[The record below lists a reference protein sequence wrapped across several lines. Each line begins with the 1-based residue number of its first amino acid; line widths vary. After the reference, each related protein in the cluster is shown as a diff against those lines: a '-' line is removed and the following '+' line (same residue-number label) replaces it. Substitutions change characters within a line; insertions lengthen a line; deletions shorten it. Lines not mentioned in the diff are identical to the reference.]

1 MGGAVA
7 EEGWWVGDSC
17 GSGFSGLRFLV
28 GAIGAMDTFARNE
41 FCAKA
46 DEMNLA
52 VRGPSSL
59 ELRRARVVFARSSPG
74 QGRQRREHPTFGLAR
89 LALAGLGWGHFAGG
103 VAKRGNG
110 EMKSGGDP
118 SSQSYAGTSRSAHQ
132 DAIRIRG
139 ARQHN
144 LKNIDVEIPR
154 GKLVMITGPSGS
166 GKSSLAFHTL
176 YAEGQRRYVES
187 LSVYARQFLDQLEKP
202 DVDAIDGLSPAIA
215 IEQRGGGLNPRSTV
229 ATATEIYDYLRLLW
243 AAAGVPHDPV
253 TGERLERMSAVDI
266 VAVLAALAEGTKVVL
281 LAPVPK
287 EELGEPE
294 RLLGDLQ
301 RQGYIRVRVDGE
313 VLEIE
318 EAAASWPEFPSA
330 VEIVV
335 DRFVVRPGVES
346 RLADSVETALRL
358 CGTEARAA
366 VQEPGADVWRDM
378 AFQTA
383 YRNPRTGFVVEELS
397 PKCFSFNSHI
407 GACEA
412 CEGLGTELF
421 CDTTL
426 LPEGEDAEKTLER
439 YLGARS
445 EITRR
450 KLAKFMA
457 RRPCGVCH
465 GKRLKP
471 EWLAVKI
478 RGGGVASVQC
488 SVFRKE
494 EEFTAIEWNDMDR
507 SETRHA
513 PQGDRRRAGS
523 KAQSSRR
530 VANDEGKQESS
541 LKTENL
547 KLATPPESVW
557 LGIQDFCELGVAEA
571 MAWIEGIQFD
581 AATAAICQRL
591 ADDVRKR
598 LAFLEEVGLDYLTLD
613 RTSGTLSGGEAQ
625 RIRLATQLG
634 AGLSGVIY
642 VLDEPSIGLHAA
654 DTERLIGALT
664 RLRDLGNTVVVVE
677 HDEEIIRAADWLID
691 IGPGAG
697 AAGGEL
703 LGAGVPMEID
713 SPTGEWLRGKWRESD
728 QWAVSSD
735 QWGEKSGEGT
745 AKARR
750 SKRGAK
756 GERDQWAVSSDQ
768 WREKSGESGVS
779 GDQGEVERK
788 KARRSAEDKFLSTI
802 HDPQSASEGGDIV
815 IRGAREHNLRNL
827 DVAIP
832 LGRLVALT
840 GPSGSGKS
848 TLADDILR
856 RALARHFNGS
866 GEVPGKHDGIDGLE
880 LIEKCVVADQSPI
893 GRSPRSN
900 PATFTGL
907 FDLIRDLFTKLKLSK
922 QRGYGPGRFSFNAAG
937 GRCERCQGNGRLKIE
952 MHFLPDAWVPCPA
965 CGGKRFNRETL
976 EVTYKGKSI
985 AEVLGLSVSEARE
998 FFRPIPKIHRILE
1011 TLEEL
1016 GLGYLQLGQPANTLS
1031 GGEAQRLKLAVE
1043 LAKPES
1049 PHTLYLFDEPTTGL
1063 HFGDVEKLL
1072 TAFFRLRDAGHSVLV
1087 VEHHLDVIRAADWVI
1102 ELGPGGG
1109 KHGGALVAEG
1119 PPEVIAGIAGSPTGR
1134 ALGRMR

>member
-1 MGGAVA
+1 
-7 EEGWWVGDSC
+7 
-17 GSGFSGLRFLV
+17 
-28 GAIGAMDTFARNE
+28 
-41 FCAKA
+41 
-46 DEMNLA
+46 
-52 VRGPSSL
+52 
-59 ELRRARVVFARSSPG
+59 
-74 QGRQRREHPTFGLAR
+74 
-89 LALAGLGWGHFAGG
+89 
-103 VAKRGNG
+103 
-110 EMKSGGDP
+110 
-118 SSQSYAGTSRSAHQ
+118 
-132 DAIRIRG
+132 
-139 ARQHN
+139 
-144 LKNIDVEIPR
+144 LKNIDVDIPR
-154 GKLVMITGPSGS
+154 GKLVVITGPSGS

-202 DVDAIDGLSPAIA
+202 DVDSIEGLSPAIA

-229 ATATEIYDYLRLLW
+229 ATATEIYDYLRVLW
-243 AAAGVPHDPV
+243 AAAGIPHDPV
-253 TGERLERMSAVDI
+253 TGERLERMSAADI
-266 VAVLAALAEGTKVVL
+266 VNVLAALAEGTKVVL
-281 LAPVPK
+281 LAPLPK
-287 EELGEPE
+287 EELGEPA

-318 EAAASWPEFPSA
+318 EAAAKWPEFPAA

-335 DRFVVRPGVES
+335 DRFVIRPGVES

-358 CGTEARAA
+358 CGAEARAA
-366 VQEPGADVWRDM
+366 VQEPGGDAWRDL
-378 AFQTA
+378 AFQTS
-383 YRNPRTGFVVEELS
+383 YRNPRTGFVVEEIS
-397 PKCFSFNSHI
+397 PKHFSFNSHI

-412 CEGLGTELF
+412 CEGLGTEMF
-421 CDTTL
+421 CDPAL
-426 LPEGEDAEKTLER
+426 LAEGEDAEKTLRR
-439 YLGARS
+439 YREAKS

-457 RRPCGVCH
+457 HRPCGVCG

-478 RGGGVASVQC
+478 QGGNIEH
-488 SVFRKE
+488 RTLNIERRREEKE
-494 EEFTAIEWNDMDR
+494 E
-507 SETRHA
+507 
-513 PQGDRRRAGS
+513 
-523 KAQSSRR
+523 
-530 VANDEGKQESS
+530 
-541 LKTENL
+541 
-547 KLATPPESVW
+547 W
-557 LGIQDFCELGVAEA
+557 LGIQDFCELGVADA
-571 MAWIEGIQFD
+571 MRWMEGFHPD
-581 AATAAICQRL
+581 PAKAEVCKRL
-591 ADDVRKR
+591 ASDVRTR
-598 LAFLEEVGLDYLTLD
+598 LAFLMEVGLDYLTLQ

-654 DTERLIGALT
+654 DTARLIGALT

-703 LGAGVPMEID
+703 LAAGVPGEID
-713 SPTGEWLRGKWRESD
+713 SPTGEWLRGKKT
-728 QWAVSSD
+728 
-735 QWGEKSGEGT
+735 GETRRPVIAATAGE
-745 AKARR
+745 
-750 SKRGAK
+750 
-756 GERDQWAVSSDQ
+756 
-768 WREKSGESGVS
+768 
-779 GDQGEVERK
+779 
-788 KARRSAEDKFLSTI
+788 L
-802 HDPQSASEGGDIV
+802 V

-832 LGRLVALT
+832 LGRLVCLS

-866 GEVPGKHDGIDGLE
+866 GEAPGKHDGIEGLE
-880 LIEKCVVADQSPI
+880 RIEKFVVADQSPI

-900 PATFTGL
+900 PATFTGV
-907 FDLIRDLFTKLKLSK
+907 FDLVRDLFTKLNLSK

-965 CGGKRFNRETL
+965 CNGRRFNRETL

-985 AEVLGLSVSEARE
+985 AEVLALSVSEARA

-1011 TLEEL
+1011 TLEDL
-1016 GLGYLQLGQPANTLS
+1016 GLEYLQLGQPANTLS

-1043 LAKPES
+1043 LAKPQA

-1072 TAFFRLRDAGHSVLV
+1072 AAFLRLRDAGHSVLV
-1087 VEHHLDVIRAADWVI
+1087 VEHQLDVIAASDWVI

-1109 KHGGALVAEG
+1109 IHGGLLVAEG
-1119 PPEVIAGIAGSPTGR
+1119 PPDAIRKNKKSPTGR
-1134 ALGRMR
+1134 ALAARH

>member
-1 MGGAVA
+1 MV
-7 EEGWWVGDSC
+7 
-17 GSGFSGLRFLV
+17 
-28 GAIGAMDTFARNE
+28 
-41 FCAKA
+41 
-46 DEMNLA
+46 
-52 VRGPSSL
+52 
-59 ELRRARVVFARSSPG
+59 
-74 QGRQRREHPTFGLAR
+74 
-89 LALAGLGWGHFAGG
+89 
-103 VAKRGNG
+103 
-110 EMKSGGDP
+110 
-118 SSQSYAGTSRSAHQ
+118 
-132 DAIRIRG
+132 
-139 ARQHN
+139 
-144 LKNIDVEIPR
+144 
-154 GKLVMITGPSGS
+154 ITGPSGS

-202 DVDAIDGLSPAIA
+202 DVDSIEGLSPAIA

-229 ATATEIYDYLRLLW
+229 ATATEIYDYLRVLW
-243 AAAGVPHDPV
+243 AAAGIPHDPE
-253 TGERLERMSAVDI
+253 TGERLERMSAADI
-266 VAVLAALAEGTKVVL
+266 VNVLAAMAEGTKVVL
-281 LAPVPK
+281 LAPLPK
-287 EELGEPE
+287 EELGEPA

-318 EAAASWPEFPSA
+318 EAAAKWPEQPVA

-335 DRFVVRPGVES
+335 DRFVIRPGVES

-358 CGTEARAA
+358 CGAEARAA
-366 VQEPGADVWRDM
+366 VQEAGGDAWRDL
-378 AFQTA
+378 AFQTS

-397 PKCFSFNSHI
+397 PKHFSFNSHV

-412 CEGLGTELF
+412 CEGLGTEMY
-421 CDTTL
+421 CDPVL
-426 LPEGEDAEKTLER
+426 LGEGEDAEKTLKR
-439 YLGARS
+439 YREAKS

-450 KLAKFMA
+450 RLAKFMA
-457 RRPCGVCH
+457 HRPCCVCG

-478 RGGGVASVQC
+478 QGGK
-488 SVFRKE
+488 R
-494 EEFTAIEWNDMDR
+494 EFTA
-507 SETRHA
+507 ETRRSQRGA
-513 PQGDRRRAGS
+513 EE
-523 KAQSSRR
+523 
-530 VANDEGKQESS
+530 EGGE
-541 LKTENL
+541 
-547 KLATPPESVW
+547 W
-557 LGIQDFCELGVAEA
+557 LGIQDFCELGVSDA
-571 MAWIEGIQFD
+571 MRWIEGFKPD
-581 AATAAICQRL
+581 PAKAEVCKRL
-591 ADDVRKR
+591 ASDVRTR
-598 LAFLEEVGLDYLTLD
+598 LAFLEEVGLDYLTLQ

-654 DTERLIGALT
+654 DTVRLLGALT

-691 IGPGAG
+691 FGPGSG

-713 SPTGEWLRGKWRESD
+713 SPTGEWLRGRIQRQESRFKE
-728 QWAVSSD
+728 
-735 QWGEKSGEGT
+735 EKSGE
-745 AKARR
+745 
-750 SKRGAK
+750 
-756 GERDQWAVSSDQ
+756 
-768 WREKSGESGVS
+768 
-779 GDQGEVERK
+779 
-788 KARRSAEDKFLSTI
+788 L
-802 HDPQSASEGGDIV
+802 V

-832 LGRLVALT
+832 LGRLVCLT

-866 GEVPGKHDGIDGLE
+866 GEAPGAHEGIEGLE

-900 PATFTGL
+900 PATFTGV
-907 FDLIRDLFTKLKLSK
+907 FDLVRDLYTKLNLAK

-965 CGGKRFNRETL
+965 CNGRRFNRETL

-985 AEVLGLSVSEARE
+985 ADVLALSVSDARA

-1011 TLEEL
+1011 TLEDL

-1043 LAKPES
+1043 LARPQA

-1072 TAFFRLRDAGHSVLV
+1072 TALFRLRDAGHSVLV
-1087 VEHHLDVIRAADWVI
+1087 VEHHLDVIASSDWVI

-1109 KHGGALVAEG
+1109 IHGGRLVAQG
-1119 PPEVIAGIAGSPTGR
+1119 PPSLIRKNKKSPTGR
-1134 ALGRMR
+1134 ALAASWLREIS

>member
-1 MGGAVA
+1 M
-7 EEGWWVGDSC
+7 
-17 GSGFSGLRFLV
+17 
-28 GAIGAMDTFARNE
+28 
-41 FCAKA
+41 
-46 DEMNLA
+46 
-52 VRGPSSL
+52 
-59 ELRRARVVFARSSPG
+59 
-74 QGRQRREHPTFGLAR
+74 
-89 LALAGLGWGHFAGG
+89 
-103 VAKRGNG
+103 
-110 EMKSGGDP
+110 
-118 SSQSYAGTSRSAHQ
+118 

-144 LKNIDVEIPR
+144 LKNIDVDIPR
-154 GKLVMITGPSGS
+154 GKLVVITGPSGS

-202 DVDAIDGLSPAIA
+202 DVDSIEGLSPAIA

-229 ATATEIYDYLRLLW
+229 ATATEIYDYLRVLW
-243 AAAGVPHDPV
+243 AAAGIPHDPV
-253 TGERLERMSAVDI
+253 TGERLERMSAADI
-266 VAVLAALAEGTKVVL
+266 VNVLAAMEEGTKVVL
-281 LAPVPK
+281 LAPLPA
-287 EELGEPE
+287 EELGEPA

-318 EAAASWPEFPSA
+318 EAAAKWPEFPAA

-335 DRFVVRPGVES
+335 DRFVIRPGVES

-358 CGTEARAA
+358 CGAEARAA
-366 VQEPGADVWRDM
+366 VQEPGGDAWRDL
-378 AFQTA
+378 AFQTS

-397 PKCFSFNSHI
+397 PKHFSFNSHL

-412 CEGLGTELF
+412 CEGLGTEMF
-421 CDTTL
+421 CDPAL
-426 LPEGEDAEKTLER
+426 LAEGEDAEKTLMR
-439 YLGARS
+439 YREAKS

-457 RRPCGVCH
+457 HRACGVCG
-465 GKRLKP
+465 GKRLKA

-478 RGGGVASVQC
+478 LGGNIEHRALNIE
-488 SVFRKE
+488 RRREEKE
-494 EEFTAIEWNDMDR
+494 E
-507 SETRHA
+507 
-513 PQGDRRRAGS
+513 
-523 KAQSSRR
+523 
-530 VANDEGKQESS
+530 
-541 LKTENL
+541 
-547 KLATPPESVW
+547 W
-557 LGIQDFCELGVAEA
+557 LGIQDFCELSVADA
-571 MAWIEGIQFD
+571 MRWMEGIEFE
-581 AATAAICQRL
+581 AGKAEVCKRL
-591 ADDVRKR
+591 ASDVRTR
-598 LAFLEEVGLDYLTLD
+598 LAFLMEVGLDYLTLQ

-654 DTERLIGALT
+654 DTARLIGALT

-703 LGAGVPMEID
+703 LAAGVPGEID
-713 SPTGEWLRGKWRESD
+713 SPTGEWLRGRNQRQESRFKK
-728 QWAVSSD
+728 
-735 QWGEKSGEGT
+735 EKSGE
-745 AKARR
+745 
-750 SKRGAK
+750 
-756 GERDQWAVSSDQ
+756 
-768 WREKSGESGVS
+768 
-779 GDQGEVERK
+779 
-788 KARRSAEDKFLSTI
+788 L
-802 HDPQSASEGGDIV
+802 V
-815 IRGAREHNLRNL
+815 IRGAREHNLRDL
-827 DVAIP
+827 DVVIP
-832 LGRLVALT
+832 LGRLVCLS

-856 RALARHFNGS
+856 RALARHFHGS
-866 GEVPGKHDGIDGLE
+866 GEVPGEHDGIDGLE
-880 LIEKCVVADQSPI
+880 LIEKFVVADQSPI

-900 PATFTGL
+900 PATFTGV
-907 FDLIRDLFTKLKLSK
+907 FDLVRDLFTKLNLSK

-952 MHFLPDAWVPCPA
+952 MHFLPDAWVACPA
-965 CGGKRFNRETL
+965 CSGRRFNRETL

-985 AEVLGLSVSEARE
+985 AEVLALSVSEARA

-1011 TLEEL
+1011 TLEDL

-1043 LAKPES
+1043 LAKPQA

-1072 TAFFRLRDAGHSVLV
+1072 AAFLKLRDAGHSVLV
-1087 VEHHLDVIRAADWVI
+1087 VEHHLDVIAASDWVI

-1109 KHGGALVAEG
+1109 IHGGLLVAEG
-1119 PPEVIAGIAGSPTGR
+1119 PPDAIRKNKKSPTGR
-1134 ALGRMR
+1134 ALAARH

>member
-1 MGGAVA
+1 M
-7 EEGWWVGDSC
+7 
-17 GSGFSGLRFLV
+17 
-28 GAIGAMDTFARNE
+28 
-41 FCAKA
+41 
-46 DEMNLA
+46 
-52 VRGPSSL
+52 
-59 ELRRARVVFARSSPG
+59 
-74 QGRQRREHPTFGLAR
+74 
-89 LALAGLGWGHFAGG
+89 
-103 VAKRGNG
+103 
-110 EMKSGGDP
+110 
-118 SSQSYAGTSRSAHQ
+118 

-144 LKNIDVEIPR
+144 LKNIDVDIPR
-154 GKLVMITGPSGS
+154 GKLVVITGPSGS

-202 DVDAIDGLSPAIA
+202 DVDSIEGLSPAIA

-229 ATATEIYDYLRLLW
+229 ATATEIYDYLRVLW
-243 AAAGVPHDPV
+243 AAAGIPHDPV
-253 TGERLERMSAVDI
+253 TGERLERMSSADI
-266 VAVLAALAEGTKVVL
+266 VNVLAALAEGTKVVL
-281 LAPVPK
+281 LAPLPK
-287 EELGEPE
+287 EELGEPG

-318 EAAASWPEFPSA
+318 EAAAKWPEQPVA

-335 DRFVVRPGVES
+335 DRFVIRAGVES

-358 CGTEARAA
+358 CGAEARAA
-366 VQEPGADVWRDM
+366 VQEPGKDVWRDL
-378 AFQTA
+378 AFQTS
-383 YRNPRTGFVVEELS
+383 YRNPRTGFVVEEIS
-397 PKCFSFNSHI
+397 PKHFSFNSHL

-421 CDTTL
+421 CDPAL
-426 LPEGEDAEKTLER
+426 LGEDEDAEKTLLR
-439 YLGARS
+439 YSEAKS

-457 RRPCGVCH
+457 HRPCGVCE

-478 RGGGVASVQC
+478 EGA
-488 SVFRKE
+488 
-494 EEFTAIEWNDMDR
+494 
-507 SETRHA
+507 
-513 PQGDRRRAGS
+513 AG
-523 KAQSSRR
+523 
-530 VANDEGKQESS
+530 E
-541 LKTENL
+541 
-547 KLATPPESVW
+547 W
-557 LGIQDFCELGVAEA
+557 LGIQDFCELGVSDAIR
-571 MAWIEGIQFD
+571 WIEGFKLEP
-581 AATAAICQRL
+581 AKAEVCKRL
-591 ADDVRKR
+591 ANDVRTR
-598 LAFLEEVGLDYLTLD
+598 LAFLEEVGLDYLTLQ

-654 DTERLIGALT
+654 DTARLIGALT

-703 LGAGVPMEID
+703 LGFGVPMEII
-713 SPTGEWLRGKWRESD
+713 SPTGEWLRGDKRHGGWNPPPREEAGS
-728 QWAVSSD
+728 
-735 QWGEKSGEGT
+735 
-745 AKARR
+745 
-750 SKRGAK
+750 
-756 GERDQWAVSSDQ
+756 
-768 WREKSGESGVS
+768 
-779 GDQGEVERK
+779 
-788 KARRSAEDKFLSTI
+788 LI
-802 HDPQSASEGGDIV
+802 

-832 LGRLVALT
+832 LGRLVCLS

-866 GEVPGKHDGIDGLE
+866 GEAPGAHDGIEGLE

-900 PATFTGL
+900 PATFTGV
-907 FDLIRDLFTKLKLSK
+907 FDLVRDLFTKLNLSK

-965 CGGKRFNRETL
+965 CNGRRFNRETL

-985 AEVLGLSVSEARE
+985 ADVLALSVSDARV

-1011 TLEEL
+1011 TLEDL

-1043 LAKPES
+1043 LARPQA

-1072 TAFFRLRDAGHSVLV
+1072 AAFFKLRDAGHSVLV
-1087 VEHHLDVIRAADWVI
+1087 VEHHLDVIAASDWLI

-1109 KHGGALVAEG
+1109 IHGGNLVAEG
-1119 PPEVIAGIAGSPTGR
+1119 FPEVIRKNGKSPTGR
-1134 ALGRMR
+1134 ALAASQFRKNS

>member
-1 MGGAVA
+1 M
-7 EEGWWVGDSC
+7 
-17 GSGFSGLRFLV
+17 
-28 GAIGAMDTFARNE
+28 
-41 FCAKA
+41 
-46 DEMNLA
+46 
-52 VRGPSSL
+52 
-59 ELRRARVVFARSSPG
+59 
-74 QGRQRREHPTFGLAR
+74 
-89 LALAGLGWGHFAGG
+89 
-103 VAKRGNG
+103 
-110 EMKSGGDP
+110 
-118 SSQSYAGTSRSAHQ
+118 

-144 LKNIDVEIPR
+144 LRNIDVDIPR
-154 GKLVMITGPSGS
+154 GKLVVITGPSGS

-202 DVDAIDGLSPAIA
+202 DVDSIEGLSPAIA

-229 ATATEIYDYLRLLW
+229 ATATEIYDYLRVLW
-243 AAAGVPHDPV
+243 AAAGVPHDPE
-253 TGERLERMSAVDI
+253 TGEKLERMSSADI
-266 VAVLAALAEGTKVVL
+266 VAVLAALEEGTKVVL
-281 LAPVPK
+281 LAPLPK
-287 EELGEPE
+287 EELAEPV

-318 EAAASWPEFPSA
+318 EAAAKWPESPGA

-335 DRFVVRPGVES
+335 DRFVIRAGVES

-358 CGTEARAA
+358 CGAEARAT
-366 VQEPGADVWRDM
+366 VQAPGADAWRDL
-378 AFQTA
+378 AFQTS
-383 YRNPRTGFVVEELS
+383 YRNPRTGFVVDELS
-397 PKCFSFNSHI
+397 PKHFSFNSHL

-412 CEGLGTELF
+412 CEGLGTEMF
-421 CDTTL
+421 CDPVL
-426 LPEGEDAEKTLER
+426 LDDGSNPDVILKR
-439 YLGARS
+439 YREAKS

-457 RRPCGVCH
+457 HRPCRTCG

-478 RGGGVASVQC
+478 RGA
-488 SVFRKE
+488 
-494 EEFTAIEWNDMDR
+494 D
-507 SETRHA
+507 
-513 PQGDRRRAGS
+513 
-523 KAQSSRR
+523 
-530 VANDEGKQESS
+530 S
-541 LKTENL
+541 LKTENSEL
-547 KLATPPESVW
+547 KTPPAAEW
-557 LGIQDFCELGVAEA
+557 LGIQDFCALSVSDAKRWIAGFHPDPAKAEV
-571 MAWIEGIQFD
+571 
-581 AATAAICQRL
+581 C
-591 ADDVRKR
+591 KR
-598 LAFLEEVGLDYLTLD
+598 LANDVQARLSFLEEVGLDYLTLN

-654 DTERLIGALT
+654 DTQRLIGALT

-697 AAGGEL
+697 TAGGEVL
-703 LGAGVPMEID
+703 AAGVPSEIA
-713 SPTGEWLRGKWRESD
+713 SPTGDWLRGGRRNQNPEPRGKT
-728 QWAVSSD
+728 AGG
-735 QWGEKSGEGT
+735 GE
-745 AKARR
+745 
-750 SKRGAK
+750 
-756 GERDQWAVSSDQ
+756 
-768 WREKSGESGVS
+768 
-779 GDQGEVERK
+779 
-788 KARRSAEDKFLSTI
+788 L
-802 HDPQSASEGGDIV
+802 V
-815 IRGAREHNLRNL
+815 IRGATEHNLRNL

-832 LGRLVALT
+832 LGRLVCLS

-866 GEVPGKHDGIDGLE
+866 GEAPGAHDRIDGLD

-900 PATFTGL
+900 PATFTGI
-907 FDLIRDLFTKLKLSK
+907 FDLVRDLFIRLNLSK

-952 MHFLPDAWVPCPA
+952 MHFLPDAWVSCPA
-965 CGGKRFNRETL
+965 CGGRRFNRETL

-985 AEVLGLSVSEARE
+985 AEVLELSVSEAAI
-998 FFRPIPKIHRILE
+998 FFRPIPKIFQIL
-1011 TLEEL
+1011 TILEEL

-1043 LAKPES
+1043 LARPQA

-1063 HFGDVEKLL
+1063 HFGDVERLL
-1072 TAFFRLRDAGHSVLV
+1072 AAFLRLRDAGHSVLV
-1087 VEHHLDVIRAADWVI
+1087 VEHHLDVVAASDWVI

-1109 KHGGALVAEG
+1109 IHGGNLVAEG
-1119 PPEVIAGIAGSPTGR
+1119 PPELILKNPESPTGR
-1134 ALGRMR
+1134 ALAAGDLRD

>member
-1 MGGAVA
+1 M
-7 EEGWWVGDSC
+7 
-17 GSGFSGLRFLV
+17 
-28 GAIGAMDTFARNE
+28 
-41 FCAKA
+41 
-46 DEMNLA
+46 
-52 VRGPSSL
+52 
-59 ELRRARVVFARSSPG
+59 
-74 QGRQRREHPTFGLAR
+74 
-89 LALAGLGWGHFAGG
+89 
-103 VAKRGNG
+103 
-110 EMKSGGDP
+110 
-118 SSQSYAGTSRSAHQ
+118 

-144 LKNIDVEIPR
+144 LKNIDVDIPR
-154 GKLVMITGPSGS
+154 GKLVVITGPSGS

-202 DVDAIDGLSPAIA
+202 DVDSIEGLSPAIA

-229 ATATEIYDYLRLLW
+229 ATATEIYDYLRVLW
-243 AAAGVPHDPV
+243 AAAGIPHDPV
-253 TGERLERMSAVDI
+253 TGERLERMSAADI
-266 VAVLAALAEGTKVVL
+266 VNVLAAMEEGTKVVL
-281 LAPVPK
+281 LAPLPA
-287 EELGEPE
+287 EELGEPA

-318 EAAASWPEFPSA
+318 EAAAKWPEFPAA

-335 DRFVVRPGVES
+335 DRFVIRPGVES

-358 CGTEARAA
+358 CGAEARAA
-366 VQEPGADVWRDM
+366 VQEPGGDAWRDL
-378 AFQTA
+378 AFQTS

-397 PKCFSFNSHI
+397 PKHFSFNSHL

-412 CEGLGTELF
+412 CEGLGTEMF
-421 CDTTL
+421 CDPAL
-426 LPEGEDAEKTLER
+426 LAEGEDAEKTLKR
-439 YLGARS
+439 YREAKS

-457 RRPCGVCH
+457 HRACGVCG
-465 GKRLKP
+465 GKRLKA

-478 RGGGVASVQC
+478 LGGNIEHRALNIE
-488 SVFRKE
+488 RRREEKE
-494 EEFTAIEWNDMDR
+494 E
-507 SETRHA
+507 
-513 PQGDRRRAGS
+513 
-523 KAQSSRR
+523 
-530 VANDEGKQESS
+530 
-541 LKTENL
+541 
-547 KLATPPESVW
+547 W
-557 LGIQDFCELGVAEA
+557 LGIQDFCELSVADA
-571 MAWIEGIQFD
+571 MRWMEGIEFE
-581 AATAAICQRL
+581 AGKAEVCKRL
-591 ADDVRKR
+591 ASDVRTR
-598 LAFLEEVGLDYLTLD
+598 LAFLMEVGLDYLTLQ

-654 DTERLIGALT
+654 DTARLIGALT

-703 LGAGVPMEID
+703 LAAGVPGEID
-713 SPTGEWLRGKWRESD
+713 SPTGEWLRGRNQRQESRFKK
-728 QWAVSSD
+728 
-735 QWGEKSGEGT
+735 EKSGE
-745 AKARR
+745 
-750 SKRGAK
+750 
-756 GERDQWAVSSDQ
+756 
-768 WREKSGESGVS
+768 
-779 GDQGEVERK
+779 
-788 KARRSAEDKFLSTI
+788 L
-802 HDPQSASEGGDIV
+802 V

-827 DVAIP
+827 DVVIP
-832 LGRLVALT
+832 LGRLVCLS

-848 TLADDILR
+848 TLADNILR
-856 RALARHFNGS
+856 RALARHFHGS
-866 GEVPGKHDGIDGLE
+866 GEAPGKHDGIDGLE
-880 LIEKCVVADQSPI
+880 LIEKFVVADQSPI

-900 PATFTGL
+900 PATFTGV
-907 FDLIRDLFTKLKLSK
+907 FDLVRDLFTKLNLSK

-952 MHFLPDAWVPCPA
+952 MHFLPDAWVTCPA
-965 CGGKRFNRETL
+965 CNGRRFNRETL

-985 AEVLGLSVSEARE
+985 AEVLALSVSEARV

-1011 TLEEL
+1011 TLEDL

-1043 LAKPES
+1043 LAKPQA

-1072 TAFFRLRDAGHSVLV
+1072 AAFLKLRDAGHSVLV
-1087 VEHHLDVIRAADWVI
+1087 VEHHLDVIAASDWVI

-1109 KHGGALVAEG
+1109 IHGGLLVAEG
-1119 PPEVIAGIAGSPTGR
+1119 PPDAIRKNKKSPTGR
-1134 ALGRMR
+1134 ALAARH

>member
-1 MGGAVA
+1 
-7 EEGWWVGDSC
+7 
-17 GSGFSGLRFLV
+17 
-28 GAIGAMDTFARNE
+28 
-41 FCAKA
+41 
-46 DEMNLA
+46 
-52 VRGPSSL
+52 
-59 ELRRARVVFARSSPG
+59 
-74 QGRQRREHPTFGLAR
+74 
-89 LALAGLGWGHFAGG
+89 
-103 VAKRGNG
+103 
-110 EMKSGGDP
+110 
-118 SSQSYAGTSRSAHQ
+118 
-132 DAIRIRG
+132 
-139 ARQHN
+139 
-144 LKNIDVEIPR
+144 LKNIDVDIPR
-154 GKLVMITGPSGS
+154 GKLVVITGPSGS

-202 DVDAIDGLSPAIA
+202 DVDSIEGLSPAIA

-229 ATATEIYDYLRLLW
+229 ATATEIYDYLRVLW
-243 AAAGVPHDPV
+243 AAAGIPHDPV
-253 TGERLERMSAVDI
+253 TGERLERMSAADI
-266 VAVLAALAEGTKVVL
+266 VNVLAAMAEGTKVVL
-281 LAPVPK
+281 LAPLPK
-287 EELGEPE
+287 EELGEPA

-318 EAAASWPEFPSA
+318 EAAARWPESPVA

-335 DRFVVRPGVES
+335 DRFVIRAGVES

-358 CGTEARAA
+358 CGAEARAA
-366 VQEPGADVWRDM
+366 VQEPGGDAWRDL
-378 AFQTA
+378 AFQTS
-383 YRNPRTGFVVEELS
+383 YRNPRTGFVVGELS
-397 PKCFSFNSHI
+397 PKHFSFNSHL

-412 CEGLGTELF
+412 CEGLGTEMF
-421 CDTTL
+421 CDPAL
-426 LPEGEDAEKTLER
+426 LGEGEDAEKTLKR
-439 YLGARS
+439 YREAKS

-457 RRPCGVCH
+457 HRACGVCG
-465 GKRLKP
+465 GKRLQP

-478 RGGGVASVQC
+478 LGGKPSN
-488 SVFRKE
+488 
-494 EEFTAIEWNDMDR
+494 IEHRTSNIGRR
-507 SETRHA
+507 SEEKEDSNSQLSTFHSQ
-513 PQGDRRRAGS
+513 PTG
-523 KAQSSRR
+523 
-530 VANDEGKQESS
+530 E
-541 LKTENL
+541 
-547 KLATPPESVW
+547 W
-557 LGIQDFCELGVAEA
+557 LGIQDFCELSVADA
-571 MAWIEGIQFD
+571 MRWMEGIEFE
-581 AATAAICQRL
+581 AGKAEVCKRL
-591 ADDVRKR
+591 ASDVRTR
-598 LAFLEEVGLDYLTLD
+598 LAFLEEVGLDYLTLQ

-654 DTERLIGALT
+654 DTARLIGALT

-703 LGAGVPMEID
+703 LAAGVPGEID
-713 SPTGEWLRGKWRESD
+713 SPTGEWLRKGNRRQESRI
-728 QWAVSSD
+728 Q
-735 QWGEKSGEGT
+735 
-745 AKARR
+745 
-750 SKRGAK
+750 
-756 GERDQWAVSSDQ
+756 
-768 WREKSGESGVS
+768 REKSGE
-779 GDQGEVERK
+779 
-788 KARRSAEDKFLSTI
+788 L
-802 HDPQSASEGGDIV
+802 V

-827 DVAIP
+827 DVTIP
-832 LGRLVALT
+832 LGQLVCLS

-856 RALARHFNGS
+856 RVMARHFNGS
-866 GEVPGKHDGIDGLE
+866 GEAPGKHDGIEGLDQ
-880 LIEKCVVADQSPI
+880 IEKFVVADQSPI

-900 PATFTGL
+900 PATFTGV
-907 FDLIRDLFTKLKLSK
+907 FDLVRDLFTKLNLSK

-965 CGGKRFNRETL
+965 CGGRRFNRETL

-985 AEVLGLSVSEARE
+985 AEVLALSVGEARA

-1011 TLEEL
+1011 TLEDL

-1043 LAKPES
+1043 LAKPQA

-1072 TAFFRLRDAGHSVLV
+1072 AAFLRLRDAGHSVLV
-1087 VEHHLDVIRAADWVI
+1087 VEHHLDVIAACDWVI

-1109 KHGGALVAEG
+1109 VHGGLLVAEG
-1119 PPEVIAGIAGSPTGR
+1119 PPEVVQLNEASATGR
-1134 ALGRMR
+1134 ALAMRKLRKMS